1 MLAGTSPKSEKTFT
15 MRRLAF
21 FFALSAG
28 VGCCPAGESAS
39 AQAAPPSSAIRSLS
53 QEEFARSGLGKLTA
67 EELAYLDAAL
77 ARRSKTDAS
86 KSPARP
92 AVSQAQR
99 PPSKEKV
106 AADFGA
112 EQVAQNK
119 PTSTSDELH
128 TNIEGS
134 VQEFS
139 GRAVFV
145 LANGQIWQQR
155 TPTDVYLP
163 KKLTNPAVTLVRGPF
178 GYKMI
183 IDAADVVVYVKRIQ

>member
-1 MLAGTSPKSEKTFT
+1 
-15 MRRLAF
+15 MRRFSFIVVTLCVVCR
-21 FFALSAG
+21 LSAAE
-28 VGCCPAGESAS
+28 PSATQLS
-39 AQAAPPSSAIRSLS
+39 LTSGSIRSLTP
-53 QEEFARSGLGKLTA
+53 EEFSRAGLNKLTT
-67 EELAYLDAAL
+67 EELSFLEAAL
-77 ARRSKTDAS
+77 ARQGKAS
-86 KSPARP
+86 VTTSPARTISP
-92 AVSQAQR
+92 QPQR

-119 PTSTSDELH
+119 PANTSDELH
-128 TNIEGS
+128 TSIEGS

-183 IDAADVVVYVKRIQ
+183 IDAANVVVYVKRIQ

>member
-1 MLAGTSPKSEKTFT
+1 MFRLTLLAVMVFIGRSG
-15 MRRLAF
+15 
-21 FFALSAG
+21 SA
-28 VGCCPAGESAS
+28 AERSATET
-39 AQAAPPSSAIRSLS
+39 PPNSSSVRALS
-53 QEEFARSGLGKLTA
+53 QEDFQRSGLGKLTP

-77 ARRSKTDAS
+77 SRRQNLAAPPLQQNRSTAA
-86 KSPARP
+86 P
-92 AVSQAQR
+92 QR

-112 EQVAQNK
+112 EQVAQSK
-119 PTSTSDELH
+119 PTNNSDELRTH
-128 TNIEGS
+128 IEGS

-183 IDAADVVVYVKRIQ
+183 IDDANIVVYVKRVQ